1 MKHLAGAFRYP
12 ISYNCFIELMRYAV
26 VPIFAYLG
34 SGKGECK
41 GISFIDPT
49 LRAGPL

>member
-1 MKHLAGAFRYP
+1 VTKQLAEAFHHP
-12 ISYNCFIELMRYAV
+12 VSYNLIIELMRSAM

-49 LRAGPL
+49 